1 MFTGTGLSCVSQ
13 ENKTWKCH
21 VNESSSF
28 PRCLGYGPVDVMVSV
43 LTHPFSPAF
52 SCSYLGWGGEC
63 SLFLD
68 SDSQMSYC
76 FQYHSHW
83 SSQHTTLEATCS
95 FFTSCDHLL
104 MELSPRSFWDRWH
117 CWCLE
122 SCYILVYLPTILNC
136 SLFLPFLTF
145 DCLTDV
151 NSRCLRAHLS

>member
-1 MFTGTGLSCVSQ
+1 MFRGTGLSCVSQ
-13 ENKTWKCH
+13 EDKTWKCH

-28 PRCLGYGPVDVMVSV
+28 SRCLGYGPADVMVSV

-63 SLFLD
+63 SLFLG

-95 FFTSCDHLL
+95 
-104 MELSPRSFWDRWH
+104 LSPVAITFSWGYPPDLSGTDDPADAWN
-117 CWCLE
+117 
-122 SCYILVYLPTILNC
+122 LVTFLCIC
-136 SLFLPFLTF
+136 LPFLTAHYSCHF
-145 DCLTDV
+145 WLLT
-151 NSRCLRAHLS
+151 A